1 MLGGT
6 SGGKKKDASNNNGSV
21 IRCEHGHYRM
31 EENARVSTGEAGAG
45 EGVPGKQ

>member
-1 MLGGT
+1 MGG
-6 SGGKKKDASNNNGSV
+6 KKDASINNGSV